1 MDRAAQHTIFQAQ
14 TANVRSLLSVQKRM
28 NRQANHA
35 LRRGNAADLDMYT
48 KLMALLFCAWSE
60 ANLSKLIH
68 TPYGFELSEIADIKS
83 AWRLNIEAAWLK
95 TIELGLAKVATPPP
109 NASNQLHSLVKDF
122 VVEPAGIRNKVAH
135 GQWSVAL
142 NKRGSSLNPDLTSK
156 LAELSIVDIQIWFR
170 SSSLLSE
177 VVEALI
183 ESPESAF
190 HRDFATKLSDL
201 EAFRL
206 RSAAFT
212 VSSKIQKLKPLLPR
226 A

>member
-1 MDRAAQHTIFQAQ
+1 MLRH
-14 TANVRSLLSVQKRM
+14 ANQ
-28 NRQANHA
+28 A
-35 LRRGNAADLDMYT
+35 LRLGNSEELDMHT

-68 TPYGFELSEIADIKS
+68 TPYGFELSEIDDIKS

-109 NASNQLHSLVKDF
+109 NASQQLRSLVKDF

-142 NKRGSSLNPDLTSK
+142 NARGTNLNPDLTNE
-156 LAELSIVDIQIWFR
+156 LARLSIVDIQVWFR
-170 SSSLLSE
+170 SSTLLSE

-206 RSAAFT
+206 RSATFT
-212 VSSKIQKLKPLLPR
+212 LSSKLQQLKPILPR

>member
-1 MDRAAQHTIFQAQ
+1 
-14 TANVRSLLSVQKRM
+14 
-28 NRQANHA
+28 
-35 LRRGNAADLDMYT
+35 
-48 KLMALLFCAWSE
+48 MALLFCAWSE

-68 TPYGFELSEIADIKS
+68 TPYGFELSEIDDIKS

-95 TIELGLAKVATPPP
+95 TIDFGLAKVATPPS
-109 NASNQLHSLVKDF
+109 NASQKLHSLVRDF

-142 NKRGSSLNPDLTSK
+142 NARGTNLNHDLTDE
-156 LAELSIVDIQIWFR
+156 LARLSIVNIQVWFR
-170 SSSLLSE
+170 SSTLLSE

-201 EAFRL
+201 EAFRQ
-206 RSAAFT
+206 RSATFT
-212 VSSKIQKLKPLLPR
+212 VSSKLQQLKPILPR

>member
-1 MDRAAQHTIFQAQ
+1 MDRAAQHSIFQAQ
-14 TANVRSLLSVQKRM
+14 TANVRSLISVQKRM
-28 NRQANHA
+28 LRQANQA
-35 LRRGNAADLDMYT
+35 LRLGNLAELDMHT

-68 TPYGFELSEIADIKS
+68 TPYGFELSEIDDIKS

-95 TIELGLAKVATPPP
+95 TIELGLAKVATPPS
-109 NASNQLHSLVKDF
+109 NASQKLRSLVRDF

-142 NKRGSSLNPDLTSK
+142 NARGTSLNPELTDE
-156 LAELSIVDIQIWFR
+156 LARLSIVNIQVWFR
-170 SSSLLSE
+170 SSTLLSE

-206 RSAAFT
+206 RSATFT
-212 VSSKIQKLKPLLPR
+212 VSSKLQQLKPILPR